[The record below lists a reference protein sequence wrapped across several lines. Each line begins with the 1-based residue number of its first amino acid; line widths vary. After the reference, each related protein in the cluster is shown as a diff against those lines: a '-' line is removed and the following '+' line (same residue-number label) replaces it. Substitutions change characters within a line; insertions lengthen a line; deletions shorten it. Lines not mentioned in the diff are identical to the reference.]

1 MNTLSEF
8 SFLVAQ
14 NASLATTYTYFK
26 HGGAWVGL
34 AIMDKARYPYADNL
48 LSRLVSKKW
57 ISSNIFTIHSN
68 STWMRISMGGYS
80 PSIIADIT
88 NNTQF
93 SENLIKWQNLTE
105 PVWSLKYSAIY
116 LQDQMIESKPMV
128 AYIDLNFTNIKVPIA
143 HFKIIMDYIMKTK
156 DCRKVNELTNSL
168 FTCVCKNFYDCGFP
182 KLKIYL

>member
-1 MNTLSEF
+1 M
-8 SFLVAQ
+8 
-14 NASLATTYTYFK
+14 
-26 HGGAWVGL
+26 GL
-34 AIMDKARYPYADNL
+34 AIVDKARYPYADNL

-116 LQDQMIESKPMV
+116 L
-128 AYIDLNFTNIKVPIA
+128 
-143 HFKIIMDYIMKTK
+143 
-156 DCRKVNELTNSL
+156 
-168 FTCVCKNFYDCGFP
+168 
-182 KLKIYL
+182 